1 MTTAHG
7 NLCSSK
13 TGESIRP
20 ATEDEWLASMEA
32 TLDDSGHGAFDAD
45 VDGACYVDGP
55 GVRCV
60 SDTYDADGSTPYD
73 SPHDFVAMVASV
85 FGQDVDLTLRADGWH
100 DSRGLVLVHA

>member
-1 MTTAHG
+1 MSTDYG
-7 NLCSSK
+7 NICSSK

-32 TLDDSGHGAFDAD
+32 TLDDGGHGAFDAD
-45 VDGACYVDGP
+45 DDGTCYVDGP

-60 SDTYDADGSTPYD
+60 SDRYDADGSTPYD

-85 FGQDVDLTLRADGWH
+85 FGQDVDLALRADGWH